1 VSEADRPATLRRVL
15 EAWEASTHQ
24 GGFLRPKKRE
34 LWDWRGSKWREAVL
48 AAGRPRD
55 NMSGGLT
62 HVEPP
67 PSGYVPLAEARR
79 LDAERRAREQG
90 AA

>member
-1 VSEADRPATLRRVL
+1 VSEAERPATLRRVL
-15 EAWEASTHQ
+15 EAWELSTHQ

-48 AAGRPRD
+48 SAGRPRD

-62 HVEPP
+62 YVEPP
-67 PSGYVPLAEARR
+67 PSGYVSRAEARR
-79 LDAERRAREQG
+79 RAQEQG